1 MDFNGIIE
9 RKLVYLREQVSLL
22 RSWKLGSLAEF
33 ASDTLR
39 CRAVE
44 RQLQVCV
51 EVMIDI
57 CERVLAVRQQPPVE
71 TAAGRVEKLAEIGV
85 LKSAAPYRPMVQFRN
100 FIVHRYED
108 VAPEILYEIV
118 TRKCDKF
125 EEFAREIEAAD
136 GQS

>member
-22 RSWKLGSLAEF
+22 RSWKLGSLAQF
-33 ASDTLR
+33 SNDTLR

-57 CERVLAVRQQPPVE
+57 CERVLAVRRQPPVE
-71 TAAGRVEKLAEIGV
+71 AAAE
-85 LKSAAPYRPMVQFRN
+85 
-100 FIVHRYED
+100 
-108 VAPEILYEIV
+108 
-118 TRKCDKF
+118 
-125 EEFAREIEAAD
+125 
-136 GQS
+136 QS